1 MNMNALIPEIPIN
14 TPIPLP
20 QRGSWP
26 ASVHVFDEASAWAIR
41 AALAAQR
48 PLLVRGEPGA
58 GKSQL
63 ARAAAEVL
71 GRLFITEVVHTR
83 SESQDLQWRFDAV
96 GRLGNAQALGATRL
110 TADEVRN
117 QLDPRNYLSPG
128 ALWWVFDWQSALD
141 QHERGG
147 RQSNPPLPP
156 PGWQPEQ
163 GCVLL
168 IDEIDKADA
177 DLPNGLLETLG
188 NGAFSVPWLAEPVGV
203 KAGLTTPLV
212 IITTNEER
220 ELPAAFVRRCLVLNL
235 VLPEGREAFL
245 DALVARGK
253 VHFGRAIDEAVYLE
267 AARQLWEDRQVAET
281 QGVTPPGQAEYI
293 DLLRVIKTLQPDIG
307 QQGAL
312 IDKISRFAL
321 QKHPR
326 VKG

>member
-1 MNMNALIPEIPIN
+1 MTNPIPPIPID
-14 TPIPLP
+14 TRIPLP
-20 QRGSWP
+20 ARGSWP
-26 ASVHVFDEASAWAIR
+26 ESVHVFDETSAWAIR

-83 SESQDLQWRFDAV
+83 SESLDLQWRFDAI
-96 GRLGNAQALGATRL
+96 GRLGDAQALGATKL
-110 TADEVRN
+110 TVDEVRN

-128 ALWWVFDWQSALD
+128 ALWWVFDWATALE
-141 QHERGG
+141 QHGRGG

-156 PGWQPEQ
+156 TGWQPEQ

-188 NGAFSVPWLAEPVGV
+188 NGAFSVPWLSEPVGG
-203 KAGLTTPLV
+203 KPGLTTPLV
-212 IITTNEER
+212 VITTNEER
-220 ELPAAFVRRCLVLNL
+220 ELPGAFVRRCLVLGL
-235 VLPEGREAFL
+235 ALPEGKEAFL
-245 DALVARGK
+245 KALVDRGK
-253 VHFGRAIDEAVYLE
+253 LHFGPDIHKEVYAE
-267 AARQLWEDRQVAET
+267 AARQLWEDRQAAET

-293 DLLRVIKTLQPDIG
+293 DMLRVVKTLQPDTG
-307 QQGAL
+307 QQMAL
-312 IDKISRFAL
+312 LDKISQFVL
-321 QKHPR
+321 KKHPQA
-326 VKG
+326 KG